1 MLLKLLVDRKSE
13 STLPPRV
20 SSSRE
25 GCNLAKRAA
34 ATCAQISTPQ
44 GGAFTCVSGGDA
56 GGAEA
61 GAHSYLSG
69 ARQLPQLRYL

>member
-1 MLLKLLVDRKSE
+1 MCTDIYS
-13 STLPPRV
+13 
-20 SSSRE
+20 
-25 GCNLAKRAA
+25 
-34 ATCAQISTPQ
+34 PQ
-44 GGAFTCVSGGDA
+44 GGAFTCVSGGDV